1 MRIQRSK
8 LLRSSVQESIKPH
21 LFFIPKNVEGLT
33 SDSCT
38 AMVWE
43 FFRIHKEKREPKF
56 SLFYDQTDKPGSVV
70 CGNLSMLIVANKLK
84 PSLLYIRR
92 ADVKI

>member
-8 LLRSSVQESIKPH
+8 LLRSSVQESRKPH

-33 SDSCT
+33 SDSYT
-38 AMVWE
+38 ARVWE
-43 FFRIHKEKREPKF
+43 FFRIKKKREPKF

-92 ADVKI
+92 ADVEI